1 MIFQIFNEDWLES
14 LDTLEEIMWFLVIYL
29 IILVLMAIFLKLAL
43 SFFSKAR
50 HTEFGSVFLTSFI
63 ITIFFAIIFLFLG
76 GWLAWV
82 LALIITWIII
92 GARHNIGFFYAI
104 IVTILAFLL
113 YIVVALIIGALLN
126 ITIVVLPF

>member
-14 LDTLEEIMWFLVIYL
+14 LDTFEEIMWFLVIYL

-63 ITIFFAIIFLFLG
+63 ITLFFAIIFLFLG
-76 GWLAWV
+76 GLVAWIV
-82 LALIITWIII
+82 ALIITWIII
-92 GARHNIGFFYAI
+92 AARHNIGFLYAI

-113 YIVVALIIGALLN
+113 YIIVALIIGALLH

>member
-14 LDTLEEIMWFLVIYL
+14 LDTFEEIMWFLVIYL
-29 IILVLMAIFLKLAL
+29 IILLIMAIFLKLAL

-63 ITIFFAIIFLFLG
+63 ITIFFAIIFLFLE
-76 GWLAWV
+76 GWLAWIV
-82 LALIITWIII
+82 ALIITWIII
-92 GARHNIGFFYAI
+92 AARHNIGFLYAI

-113 YIVVALIIGALLN
+113 YIIVALIIGALLH

>member
-14 LDTLEEIMWFLVIYL
+14 LDTFEEIMWFLVIYL

-50 HTEFGSVFLTSFI
+50 HTEFGSVFLTSFT

-76 GWLAWV
+76 GWLAWIV
-82 LALIITWIII
+82 ALIITWIII
-92 GARHNIGFFYAI
+92 AARHNIGFLYAI

-113 YIVVALIIGALLN
+113 YIIVALIIGALLH

>member
-1 MIFQIFNEDWLES
+1 MIFQIFNEDWLDS
-14 LDTLEEIMWFLVIYL
+14 LDTFEEIMWFLVIYL
-29 IILVLMAIFLKLAL
+29 IILILMAIFLKLAL

-76 GWLAWV
+76 GWLAWII
-82 LALIITWIII
+82 ALIITWIII
-92 GARHNIGFFYAI
+92 AARHNIGFLYAI

-113 YIVVALIIGALLN
+113 YLIVALIIGALLH

>member
-14 LDTLEEIMWFLVIYL
+14 LDTFEEIMWFLVIYL

-76 GWLAWV
+76 GWVAWIV
-82 LALIITWIII
+82 ALIITWIII
-92 GARHNIGFFYAI
+92 AARHHIGFLYAI

-113 YIVVALIIGALLN
+113 YVIVALIIGALLN

>member
-14 LDTLEEIMWFLVIYL
+14 LDTFEEIMWFLVIYL

-50 HTEFGSVFLTSFI
+50 HSEFGSVFLTSFI

-76 GWLAWV
+76 GWLAWIA
-82 LALIITWIII
+82 ALIITWIII
-92 GARHNIGFFYAI
+92 AARHNIGFLYAI

-113 YIVVALIIGALLN
+113 YIIVALIIGALLH

>member
-14 LDTLEEIMWFLVIYL
+14 LDTFEEIMWFLVIYL

-50 HTEFGSVFLTSFI
+50 HTEFGSVFLTSFV
-63 ITIFFAIIFLFLG
+63 ITIFFAIIFLFLS
-76 GWLAWV
+76 GWLAWIV
-82 LALIITWIII
+82 ALIITWIII
-92 GARHNIGFFYAI
+92 AARHNLGFLYAI

-113 YIVVALIIGALLN
+113 YIIVALIVGALLH